1 MLTKL
6 TYFRPYN
13 NGCLSTTGHPN
24 DVLFHSLYMCPLRKG
39 GGGGFYHY
47 EKGVGVG
54 KVLAML
60 KGGGGVT
67 TSIGVVLTR

>member
-1 MLTKL
+1 MERSESCHYYGEGEGYKTE
-6 TYFRPYN
+6 R
-13 NGCLSTTGHPN
+13 
-24 DVLFHSLYMCPLRKG
+24 